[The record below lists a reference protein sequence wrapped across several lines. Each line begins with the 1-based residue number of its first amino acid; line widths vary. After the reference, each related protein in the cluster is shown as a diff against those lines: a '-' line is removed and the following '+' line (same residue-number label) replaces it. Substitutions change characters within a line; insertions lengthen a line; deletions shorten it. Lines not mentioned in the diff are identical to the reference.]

1 MTSSGRSMALAAF
14 LLVAASFNV
23 DAFTPS
29 SLHQSQTHHATTT
42 SLAMMKDGENKNSN
56 NNVLNGAVAFLSGLT
71 VAAGVAFA
79 DPSVDMARPAFFDSA
94 TTTTSQRQS
103 SSLSSSDVLLSIG
116 APRFGGGDSF
126 ETLDFSLPSYG
137 EATKS
142 DTLSPSSSSSSSD
155 SPPAFSNPF
164 GELKMPERATESA
177 KVTPAPAPAPV
188 AKKDDAA
195 EKAAEKADAEAR
207 KADEKA
213 RKAEEKAAAEA
224 KKAEEK
230 AAAEAKKEAEKAA
243 AEKKEAEKQARR
255 EAEKKKQQ
263 EAVERAKQREEEEA
277 AAKEAAAP
285 APAPVPAPAPSKPV
299 TPPPPPPPPKAP
311 EFSAPEV
318 SLPDIKIPEFKAPSF
333 SAPKFDMPKIETPK
347 IDVPKAEAP
356 KFAVPSTPSYN
367 FDTPV
372 PSKPVETAPS
382 VPLEPQEVRDDRAR
396 EAKATYKGLY
406 DEAKV
411 SYFISKFEPDYCK
424 DK

>member
-142 DTLSPSSSSSSSD
+142 DTLSPSSSSSSSSD

-263 EAVERAKQREEEEA
+263 EAVERAKQREEE
-277 AAKEAAAP
+277 EAAAP